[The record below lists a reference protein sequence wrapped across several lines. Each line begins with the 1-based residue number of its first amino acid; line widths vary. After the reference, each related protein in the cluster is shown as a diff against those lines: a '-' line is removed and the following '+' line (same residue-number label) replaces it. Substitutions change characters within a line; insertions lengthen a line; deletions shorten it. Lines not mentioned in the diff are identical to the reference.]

1 MVASIIDKSRT
12 TNIELEKLAQQFK
25 INLNGIYT
33 KDMLKNVIPRK
44 GGYII
49 NMQDSDE
56 GSGTHWI
63 SVYNDTDT
71 VNNVNRGLRFT
82 HISLYFDSFGI
93 VPPYEIIDFMA
104 KWSKYAIYSEKQIQ
118 NVKFGGC
125 GIYCIHFLRCMQ
137 FCKGSSRKK
146 YYTFINKYDSE

>member
-1 MVASIIDKSRT
+1 MVNSIIDKSRT
-12 TNIELEKLAQQFK
+12 TNIELEKLAHRFK

-33 KDMLKNVIPRK
+33 KDMLKNIRPQK

-49 NMQDSDE
+49 NMQDSDDGN
-56 GSGTHWI
+56 GSHWI
-63 SVYNDTDT
+63 SVYNDID
-71 VNNVNRGLRFT
+71 NGK

-93 VPPYEIIDFMA
+93 IPPYEIIDFMA

-118 NVKFGGC
+118 NVNFGGC
-125 GIYCIHFLRCMQ
+125 GLYAIHFIRCMQ
-137 FCKGSSRKK
+137 YCKGSSRKK